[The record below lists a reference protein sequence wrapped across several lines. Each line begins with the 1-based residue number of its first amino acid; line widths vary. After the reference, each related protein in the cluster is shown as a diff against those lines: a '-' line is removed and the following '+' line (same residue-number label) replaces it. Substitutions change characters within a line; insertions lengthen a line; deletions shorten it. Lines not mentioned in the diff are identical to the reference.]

1 MTHSPIE
8 IELLMDGKRP
18 LAIRHIVLSLTTILM
33 LRGLYVPS
41 ISMLTFNPTN
51 PQLSTLLINYDYLPE
66 LIEELVILSLMA
78 ESQAGSEITDGENTE
93 E

>member
-18 LAIRHIVLSLTTILM
+18 LAIRHIVLSLTIILM
-33 LRGLYVPS
+33 RAWYMPS
-41 ISMLTFNPTN
+41 MSMLTLNQTN
-51 PQLSTLLINYDYLPE
+51 PQRSTLLINFDYLPDVISE
-66 LIEELVILSLMA
+66 LAISYLTA
-78 ESQAGSEITDGENTE
+78 ESHHGLAITDGENTE